1 MPGGEV
7 LLGFLGG
14 SVQPGS
20 RNPDPISDLKVS
32 FSHTRFQTWPL
43 KSIPFFRSGGG
54 LKTLHKTE
62 NMSSLHQKDFLKS
75 ISNSHITLSFLIIWS
90 WNDEHIDTRSYF
102 PCKPYPMPD
111 QNGQNL
117 YLFSDQN
124 GAKTLPFGAAHTY
137 MAYIWEC
144 PPEKGSPK
152 DSVTSI
158 SLRRPNYQL
167 NMKPNLPIPLLHRRN
182 TKVSFRN

>member
-1 MPGGEV
+1 MGSLSENEKQVCPWKENYFLRALSEGMLMPGGEV

-137 MAYIWEC
+137 TAYIWEC
-144 PPEKGSPK
+144 PPESDGGFIVLFHLS
-152 DSVTSI
+152 
-158 SLRRPNYQL
+158 
-167 NMKPNLPIPLLHRRN
+167 
-182 TKVSFRN
+182 